1 LHGKQRSAER
11 YSTGDVRGERGD
23 RRFYPARI
31 DLATVFA
38 NPEALVALR
47 AEALWMESSGLTV
60 DSCFFAQTGTLKTE
74 RCRPLQVDRYSLA
87 WAEKTELLLDFWRTT
102 GQ

>member
-1 LHGKQRSAER
+1 MESNSQLRDTQRAMSEEN
-11 YSTGDVRGERGD
+11 VD

-60 DSCFFAQTGTLKTE
+60 GSSFFAQTGMLKTE
-74 RCRPLQVDRYSLA
+74 RCRPLQLDRYSLA
-87 WAEKTELLLDFWRTT
+87 WAQKTGLLLDFLRPI